1 MNRAYLII
9 LIPAMLAGL
18 GYVLVFRH
26 EGIPVKPFPLIMAMV
41 GFIVVTALVHRYQ
54 RRKRRARSS

>member
-1 MNRAYLII
+1 MNRAFLII

-26 EGIPVKPFPLIMAMV
+26 EGIPVRPFPLVMATA
-41 GFIVVTALVHRYQ
+41 GFIVAAGLVHRYQ